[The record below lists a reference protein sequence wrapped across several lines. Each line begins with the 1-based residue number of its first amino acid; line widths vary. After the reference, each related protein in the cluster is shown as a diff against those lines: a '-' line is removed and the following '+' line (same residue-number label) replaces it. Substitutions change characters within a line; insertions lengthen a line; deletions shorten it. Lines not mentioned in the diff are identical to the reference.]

1 MSELKCN
8 DRLKER
14 GLPYPRTCMECGLF
28 GGCKYSASAEPEGSG
43 PFSLL
48 GDVVEG
54 LVELGKALS
63 DS

>member
-1 MSELKCN
+1 MSELNCN
-8 DRLKER
+8 NQLREK
-14 GLPYPRTCMECGLF
+14 GLPYPRTCKECGLF
-28 GGCKYSASAEPEGSG
+28 VGCKYSAKQETEG